1 MAADDETPEIP
12 EISQAALDCDVDA
25 LRELISR
32 GVAIDYTEPYPNLTP
47 LQLVCRGEADR
58 IVPLEDRVAC
68 VRLLLARGASLDAG
82 APGNPGY
89 QNLTPLMYAA
99 LRGHLKIVKML
110 LSAGADM
117 LVYVWSAVAPSGS
130 SRIAGSR
137 TIAPWGIT
145 LAWTS
150 TMARLRATSTMYPA
164 GSGTSESLSE
174 VPLLVEYAE
183 EEQEPGAAHWPGA
196 GG

>member
-82 APGNPGY
+82 VPGNPGSDSSA
-89 QNLTPLMYAA
+89 NLTPLMYAA
-99 LRGHLKIVKML
+99 LRGNLEVAKIL
-110 LSAGADM
+110 LSAGP
-117 LVYVWSAVAPSGS
+117 VPAP
-130 SRIAGSR
+130 
-137 TIAPWGIT
+137 T
-145 LAWTS
+145 L
-150 TMARLRATSTMYPA
+150 MR
-164 GSGTSESLSE
+164 
-174 VPLLVEYAE
+174 
-183 EEQEPGAAHWPGA
+183 
-196 GG
+196 